1 MKNSRTFFPHI
12 TLVFTLL
19 FFIGSYTFAQ
29 SEKRTLKQAR
39 KYLDDE
45 KFELAQAKY
54 EKLIAINPND
64 DTYSF
69 EAGIAYFFPLQD
81 RTKSIPYF
89 ENALKN
95 STEDTIPELYY
106 YLARAYHYNNE
117 YDKSYEAFQNFKPFI
132 NEKSTAGR
140 NLIKETDYF
149 IERNQNGEFFLT
161 NINED
166 VTITNLGNIINS
178 EYGEYAPVFKP
189 NENVLIFTSRRKT
202 DNNKIAPD
210 TKPYEN
216 IYAAKLNNNTWEIIT
231 DKNELLKHL
240 PENYNSKKHNAGI
253 IYSSD
258 GKRLYLYKEDKIWQS
273 NLKDNNWTELK
284 KLEKTI
290 NSSIYNIPSISIS
303 ADNKQLFFVALRSDG
318 FGGKD
323 IYKATLNDQG
333 EWSNVVNL
341 GDKINTKYDEDSP
354 YLSEDGKTLYF
365 SSRGHKGMGGFD
377 IFKCELINGEWSEP
391 KNLGIPYNSPA
402 DDIFFIPQSETEG
415 FFASSRKHGF
425 GEMDIYS
432 YAPKKTK
439 QEFIVNGNLT
449 DNNNS
454 PINKGTLSLIN
465 SGETI
470 STSLDESG
478 NYSLTQQNAGETKL
492 TLESDIYK
500 KQSILFN
507 IPDGENESNIIM
519 RLYQEKIDTKTY
531 QYLTVS
537 SKELNL
543 NITDTLLVVD
553 DALAQNNENT
563 TTNNENNT
571 NNTNED
577 INNKP
582 VLKSCKE
589 FFTYKNTSINTNKN
603 EFIALINAAIEHLKT
618 NDKVYINI
626 EASASTVPVSTYS
639 SNKALATARLN
650 ETKKILLNVLS
661 AKGIDKSKIIFNK
674 TNDLVQGP
682 AYANDSENNSKY
694 EPYQYVIIELK

>member
-1 MKNSRTFFPHI
+1 MKNNRTIFPYI
-12 TLVFTLL
+12 TLIFTFL
-19 FFIGSYTFAQ
+19 FFIGGDSFAQ
-29 SEKRTLKQAR
+29 SERKLLNQAR

-45 KFELAQAKY
+45 KFESAQEKY
-54 EKLIAINPND
+54 EKLLALNPTD
-64 DTYSF
+64 DVYNF
-69 EAGIAYFFPLQD
+69 EAGIAYFFPLQQ

-117 YDKSYEAFQNFKPFI
+117 YDKSYKAFQNFKPFV
-132 NEKSTAGR
+132 NERSTAGR

-166 VTITNLGNIINS
+166 VEITNLGNIINS

-202 DNNKIAPD
+202 DDNKIAPD

-216 IYAAKLNNNTWEIIT
+216 IYAAKLNNNNNWEIIT

-284 KLEKTI
+284 KLEKSI

-318 FGGKD
+318 LGGKD

-333 EWSNVVNL
+333 EWSDVVNL

-365 SSRGHKGMGGFD
+365 SSRGHKGMGGYD
-377 IFKCELINGEWSEP
+377 IFKSELINGEWSEP

-425 GEMDIYS
+425 GEMDIYG
-432 YAPKKTK
+432 YAPKKTE
-439 QEFIVNGNLT
+439 QEFIVDGSLT
-449 DNNNS
+449 DNNNT
-454 PINKGTLSLIN
+454 PINKGTLSLTN
-465 SGETI
+465 SGQTI
-470 STSLDESG
+470 AAALDENG
-478 NYSLTQQNAGETKL
+478 NYSLTQQNAGETTL
-492 TLESDIYK
+492 TIESDAYK
-500 KQSILFN
+500 KQSVLFN
-507 IPDGENESNIIM
+507 FPDDANKSNINTK
-519 RLYQEKIDTKTY
+519 LYQEKVDNKTY

-537 SKELNL
+537 SEELNL
-543 NITDTLLVVD
+543 NFTDTLFID
-553 DALAQNNENT
+553 DALAQNNDDTNT
-563 TTNNENNT
+563 NDENNT
-571 NNTNED
+571 SSTNED
-577 INNKP
+577 INSKL
-582 VLKSCKE
+582 VLKSYKE
-589 FFTYKNTSINTNKN
+589 LFTYKNTKINTTKN
-603 EFIALINAAIEHLKT
+603 EFTALINAATEHLKT

-626 EASASTVPVSTYS
+626 ETSASTVPVSSYS
-639 SNKALATARLN
+639 SNKALANARLN
-650 ETKKILLNVLS
+650 ETKKLILNALT

-674 TNDLVQGP
+674 SNSLVQGP
-682 AYANDSENNSKY
+682 AYANDSENISKY
-694 EPYQYVIIELK
+694 EPYQYVIIEIK

>member
-1 MKNSRTFFPHI
+1 MKKNRIIYPFIYSLIFT
-12 TLVFTLL
+12 TLL
-19 FFIGSYTFAQ
+19 FTGANGFAQ
-29 SEKRTLKQAR
+29 SEKRLLKQAR
-39 KYLDDE
+39 KYLDEE
-45 KFELAQAKY
+45 KFDLAQEKY
-54 EKLIAINPND
+54 EKLLVINPD
-64 DTYSF
+64 DDVYNF
-69 EAGIAYFFPLQD
+69 EAGIAYFFPLQQ
-81 RTKSIPYF
+81 RTKSISYF

-95 STEDTIPELYY
+95 SKEDTIPELYY
-106 YLARAYHYNNE
+106 YLARSYHYNNE
-117 YDKSYEAFQNFKPFI
+117 YEKSYKAFQNFKPFI

-166 VTITNLGNIINS
+166 VEITNLGNIINS

-202 DNNKIAPD
+202 PNNKIAPD

-216 IYAAKLNNNTWEIIT
+216 IYAAKLDNNAWEIIT

-273 NLKDNNWTELK
+273 NLKDNSWTELK
-284 KLEKTI
+284 KLEKSI

-318 FGGKD
+318 YGGKD
-323 IYKATLNDQG
+323 IYKATLNEQG
-333 EWSNVVNL
+333 EWSDIINL
-341 GDKINTKYDEDSP
+341 GDNINTKYDEDSP
-354 YLSEDGKTLYF
+354 YLSEDGNTLYF

-377 IFKCELINGEWSEP
+377 IFKCELINGKWSEP

-402 DDIFFIPQSETEG
+402 DDIFFIPQSKTEG
-415 FFASSRKHGF
+415 FFASSRKYGF
-425 GEMDIYS
+425 GDMDIYS
-432 YAPKKTK
+432 YAPKKTE
-439 QEFIVNGNLT
+439 QEFIVKGILT

-454 PINKGTLSLIN
+454 PINNGILILTTSEKTVTSSIDEKGT
-465 SGETI
+465 
-470 STSLDESG
+470 
-478 NYSLTQQNAGETKL
+478 YSFTQQNTGETTL
-492 TLESDIYK
+492 TLESNNYK
-500 KQSILFN
+500 KQSLVFF
-507 IPDGENESNIIM
+507 IPNDANTSNLNTK
-519 RLYQEKIDTKTY
+519 LYQEKIDNKTY
-531 QYLTVS
+531 QYLSVTS
-537 SKELNL
+537 ENL
-543 NITDTLLVVD
+543 KINITDTILIAD
-553 DALAQNNENT
+553 EALAQNNDNNT
-563 TTNNENNT
+563 TT
-571 NNTNED
+571 TNED
-577 INNKP
+577 VNAKP
-582 VLKSCKE
+582 VLKSYKE
-589 FFTYKNTSINTNKN
+589 LFTYKNTSINTNKN
-603 EFIALINAAIEHLKT
+603 EFTALINAAIEHLKT
-618 NDKVYINI
+618 NNKLYINI

-650 ETKKILLNVLS
+650 ETKKTLLNILT

-682 AYANDSENNSKY
+682 VYANDSENNSKY

>member
-1 MKNSRTFFPHI
+1 MRNNRTIFPHI
-12 TLVFTLL
+12 TLAFTLL
-19 FFIGSYTFAQ
+19 FFIFSYTFAQ

-39 KYLDDE
+39 KYLDAE

-54 EKLIAINPND
+54 EKLLATNPTND
-64 DTYSF
+64 VYNF
-69 EAGIAYFFPLQD
+69 EAGIAYFFPLQQ
-81 RTKSIPYF
+81 RTKSIPFF

-95 STEDTIPELYY
+95 SSKDTIPELYY

-117 YDKSYEAFQNFKPFI
+117 YDKSYRAFQNFKPFI

-166 VTITNLGNIINS
+166 VAITNLGNVINS
-178 EYGEYAPVFKP
+178 EYGEYAPIFKP
-189 NENVLIFTSRRKT
+189 NEKVLIFTSRRKT
-202 DNNKIAPD
+202 DDNKIAPD

-216 IYAAKLNNNTWEIIT
+216 IYAAKLNNNNWEIIT
-231 DKNELLKHL
+231 DKNELSKHL

-273 NLKDNNWTELK
+273 DLKDNNWTELK
-284 KLEKTI
+284 KLEKSI

-303 ADNKQLFFVALRSDG
+303 ADNKQLFFVALRTDG

-377 IFKCELINGEWSEP
+377 IFKCELVNGEWSEP

-425 GEMDIYS
+425 GEMDIYG
-432 YAPKKTK
+432 YAPKKTE
-439 QEFIVNGNLT
+439 QEFIVDGNLT
-449 DNNNS
+449 DNNNN
-454 PINKGTLSLIN
+454 PINKAKLSLTN
-465 SGETI
+465 AGETI
-470 STSLDESG
+470 AANLDENG
-478 NYSLTQQNAGETKL
+478 NYSLSQKNAGETKL
-492 TLESDIYK
+492 TIESGAFK
-500 KQSILFN
+500 TQSVSFN
-507 IPDGENESNIIM
+507 IPEDANKSNINTI
-519 RLYQEKIDTKTY
+519 LYQEKFDTKTY

-537 SKELNL
+537 SEELNL
-543 NITDTLLVVD
+543 NITDTLVID
-553 DALAQNNENT
+553 DALAQNNDNT
-563 TTNNENNT
+563 NVNDENNT
-571 NNTNED
+571 SNTIED
-577 INNKP
+577 INIKP
-582 VLKSCKE
+582 VLKSYKE
-589 FFTYKNTSINTNKN
+589 LFTYKNTGLNSNKN
-603 EFIALINAAIEHLKT
+603 EFAALINAAIEQLKT
-618 NDKVYINI
+618 NDKIHINI
-626 EASASTVPVSTYS
+626 EASASTVPVSSYP

-650 ETKKILLNVLS
+650 KTKEILLNILTE
-661 AKGIDKSKIIFNK
+661 KGIDKSKIIFNK
-674 TNDLVQGP
+674 TSSLVQGP
-682 AYANDSENNSKY
+682 TYANDSENISKY

>member
-1 MKNSRTFFPHI
+1 MKNNRPIFPHT

-19 FFIGSYTFAQ
+19 FFIGINSFAQ
-29 SEKRTLKQAR
+29 SEKKTLKQAR

-45 KFELAQAKY
+45 KYELAQEKY
-54 EKLIAINPND
+54 KELLSINPTND
-64 DTYSF
+64 VYNF
-69 EAGIAYFFPLQD
+69 EAGIAYFFPLQQ
-81 RTKSIPYF
+81 RTKSISYF

-117 YDKSYEAFQNFKPFI
+117 YDKSYKAFQNFKPFI

-166 VTITNLGNIINS
+166 VEITNLGNIINS
-178 EYGEYAPVFKP
+178 EYGEYAPIFKP

-202 DNNKIAPD
+202 DDNKIAPD

-216 IYAAKLNNNTWEIIT
+216 IYAAKLNNNNWEIIT

-284 KLEKTI
+284 KLEKSI

-318 FGGKD
+318 LGGKD

-333 EWSNVVNL
+333 EWSNVINL
-341 GDKINTKYDEDSP
+341 GDKINTRYDEDSP
-354 YLSEDGKTLYF
+354 YLSEDGKNLYF

-377 IFKCELINGEWSEP
+377 IFKCELVNGEWSEP

-402 DDIFFIPQSETEG
+402 DDIFFIPQSETAG

-425 GEMDIYS
+425 GEMDIYG
-432 YAPKKTK
+432 YAPKKNE
-439 QEFIVNGNLT
+439 QEFIVEGNLT
-449 DNNNS
+449 NNNNS
-454 PINKGTLSLIN
+454 PINKGTLSLTN

-470 STSLDESG
+470 AVNIDENG

-492 TLESDIYK
+492 TIENDAYK
-500 KQSILFN
+500 KQSVSFN
-507 IPDGENESNIIM
+507 IPDGANKSNIKTK
-519 RLYQEKIDTKTY
+519 LYQEQINTKTY

-537 SKELNL
+537 SEELNL

-553 DALAQNNENT
+553 DALAQNNEDT

-582 VLKSCKE
+582 VLKSYKE
-589 FFTYKNTSINTNKN
+589 LFTYKNTSINTNKN
-603 EFIALINAAIEHLKT
+603 EFSTLINAAKEQLKT
-618 NDKVYINI
+618 NDKIYINI

-639 SNKALATARLN
+639 SNKALAIARLN
-650 ETKKILLNVLS
+650 ETKKILLNALTT
-661 AKGIDKSKIIFNK
+661 KGVDKSKIIFNK
-674 TNDLVQGP
+674 TGSLVQGP
-682 AYANDSENNSKY
+682 AYANDSENISKY

>member
-1 MKNSRTFFPHI
+1 MKNSNSSLLYISLILTF
-12 TLVFTLL
+12 L
-19 FFIGSYTFAQ
+19 FIFETDCFAQ
-29 SEKRTLKQAR
+29 SERKLLNQAR
-39 KYLDDE
+39 KYLDEE
-45 KFELAQAKY
+45 KFDLAQEKY
-54 EKLIAINPND
+54 NKLLTINPKND
-64 DTYSF
+64 VYNF
-69 EAGIAYFFPLQD
+69 EAGIAYFFSLKQ
-81 RTKSIPYF
+81 RTLSIPYF
-89 ENALKN
+89 EKALIN
-95 STEDTIPELYY
+95 SSEDTIPELYY
-106 YLARAYHYNNE
+106 YLARAYHYNGN
-117 YDKSYEAFQNFKPFI
+117 YDKSYKAFQNFKPFI

-140 NLIKETDYF
+140 NLVKETDYF

-161 NINED
+161 NINEY
-166 VTITNLGNIINS
+166 VEITNLGNVINS

-216 IYAAKLNNNTWEIIT
+216 IYAAKLNNNNWEIIT
-231 DKNELLKHL
+231 DINELSKHL

-273 NLKDNNWTELK
+273 NLEDNNWTELK
-284 KLEKTI
+284 KLEKSI

-303 ADNKQLFFVALRSDG
+303 ADNKQLFFVALRKDG
-318 FGGKD
+318 YGGKD
-323 IYKATLNDQG
+323 IYKATLNNQG

-354 YLSEDGKTLYF
+354 YLSEDGKTLFF

-377 IFKCELINGEWSEP
+377 IFKSELINGEWSEP

-402 DDIFFIPQSETEG
+402 DDIFFVPQSETEG

-425 GEMDIYS
+425 GEMDIYG
-432 YAPKKTK
+432 YAPKKTE
-439 QEFIVNGNLT
+439 QEFIVEGILT

-454 PINKGTLSLIN
+454 PINKGTLSLTN

-470 STSLDESG
+470 TAKLDENG

-492 TLESDIYK
+492 TIENDAYK
-500 KQSILFN
+500 TQSISFN
-507 IPDGENESNIIM
+507 IPDDANKSNINTK
-519 RLYQEKIDTKTY
+519 LYQEKIDTKTY
-531 QYLTVS
+531 QYLTLRS
-537 SKELNL
+537 NELNL
-543 NITDTLLVVD
+543 NITDTLVID

-563 TTNNENNT
+563 NADDENNT
-571 NNTNED
+571 SNTIED

-582 VLKSCKE
+582 VLKSYKE
-589 FFTYKNTSINTNKN
+589 LFTYKNTGVNTNKN
-603 EFIALINAAIEHLKT
+603 EFIALINTATEQLKT
-618 NDKVYINI
+618 NDKIYINI

-650 ETKKILLNVLS
+650 ETKKLLLNALA

-674 TNDLVQGP
+674 TSSLVQGP
-682 AYANDSENNSKY
+682 AYANDSKSISKY